1 MSRKHVPPR
10 TLNSLLV
17 ATQSFCEALWS
28 RSDMHVSQFPRL
40 LFLEHLLHGLR
51 VAPQE
56 KLSVFA
62 DWRPFTSKNAE
73 IPSWVWFK
81 QIHPEAI
88 RKQENTE
95 CSRNTTTATTQM
107 SSCMILC
114 SLVRLQRG
122 EIQETGDRFE
132 QSTAFCIPRPC
143 PTPPAGSV
151 ALLRACPKSRL
162 PHCPIWRFTVIPCN
176 STLSEATAKG
186 SKGKQRAFAPGWCWR
201 TRQKPSTGNI

>member
-122 EIQETGDRFE
+122 EIQETGDSLNKA
-132 QSTAFCIPRPC
+132 QPSAFLAHVRP
-143 PTPPAGSV
+143 
-151 ALLRACPKSRL
+151 LLLDPW
-162 PHCPIWRFTVIPCN
+162 HCCGHVPSLDFHTVLYEVYSN
-176 STLSEATAKG
+176 SM
-186 SKGKQRAFAPGWCWR
+186 
-201 TRQKPSTGNI
+201 